1 MRLMTKQYFAFAN
14 LAIRELVF
22 SWPSLLK
29 GLDRVALR
37 LELIFFNPYYYRNS

>member
-1 MRLMTKQYFAFAN
+1 MTQQCFAFAN
-14 LAIRELVF
+14 LAIRELGF

-37 LELIFFNPYYYRNS
+37 LELIFFNSYCCRNS